1 MDAKQAQHYL
11 GFLQDELN
19 AVVLYNALADNEK
32 NPKLAEVYRRMA
44 VVEQHHADEWTSRL
58 KAASVTI
65 HPFHPR
71 FRTHLLSWLAKHAGV
86 ALVLPSITAMENN
99 GANAYARVPN
109 GAQMR
114 ADEQTHGR
122 MLSQI

>member
-19 AVVLYNALADNEK
+19 AVVLYNALANNEK

-58 KAASVTI
+58 QATSVPPQVSHAPLILARKACRRSPGASEYY
-65 HPFHPR
+65 R
-71 FRTHLLSWLAKHAGV
+71 DG
-86 ALVLPSITAMENN
+86 
-99 GANAYARVPN
+99 
-109 GAQMR
+109 
-114 ADEQTHGR
+114 EQR
-122 MLSQI
+122 C